1 METINYFAYGANMNK
16 LALKN
21 RNIFPSTSKPAI
33 LRGYRLEFRDGF
45 GNVTRDPD
53 DSTHGVFHILT
64 AKEMEA
70 MDVIEGNG
78 IYYKRTSLPI
88 ELYEKNANRMA
99 VIENAFVYV
108 GPDGGGNLAL
118 KIPAERYIKLLICG
132 AEEHGVEKSY
142 IDILKKVDYMPSK
155 KLEAFLKLPAPLP
168 EFKDKLYTIQE
179 YEQLTKSV
187 DPFSTKIIIFG
198 CNKKVIKVTPQQAQ
212 IFQYA
217 AHNLHGLKDVVMFFV
232 KNQSDPNLPAVNSE
246 QDLIDIHRY
255 YVEDILM
262 TRLSNL
268 EVIGSLKME

>member
-1 METINYFAYGANMNK
+1 
-16 LALKN
+16 
-21 RNIFPSTSKPAI
+21 
-33 LRGYRLEFRDGF
+33 
-45 GNVTRDPD
+45 
-53 DSTHGVFHILT
+53 
-64 AKEMEA
+64 
-70 MDVIEGNG
+70 
-78 IYYKRTSLPI
+78 
-88 ELYEKNANRMA
+88 
-99 VIENAFVYV
+99 
-108 GPDGGGNLAL
+108 
-118 KIPAERYIKLLICG
+118 
-132 AEEHGVEKSY
+132 
-142 IDILKKVDYMPSK
+142 
-155 KLEAFLKLPAPLP
+155 LPAPLP
-168 EFKDKLYTIQE
+168 EFKDRLYTIQE